1 MQTYLKLLLF
11 CVIFLLCECEIKCYY
26 TNIKNV
32 DWPDELSQS
41 SSSSPGA
48 TGEIILSQQVP
59 SAALTASTRGQF
71 IGPDVDYYPT
81 WSEPYLYL
89 KPHRNIDEELRKLKA
104 EPPRGLPNVMRY
116 G

>member
-1 MQTYLKLLLF
+1 MQAYLKLLLF
-11 CVIFLLCECEIKCYY
+11 CVIFLLCECEVKCYY
-26 TNIKNV
+26 TNIKNI
-32 DWPDELSQS
+32 DWSDELSPSS
-41 SSSSPGA
+41 SSSSP
-48 TGEIILSQQVP
+48 TGEIILSQHMP

-71 IGPDVDYYPT
+71 MGSEVDYYPT